1 MSDKYPQRS
10 NNKNYRY
17 NNSGSNGNNGQ
28 NRYENS
34 STSAGGAGATGGG
47 GGGGGLNGSNYSNGS
62 GSGNGNNS
70 NSGNTRYK
78 NDNKYT
84 SSSSSSY
91 EQRFDSRPNSRMNRG
106 GGGGDRSGDR
116 GNRSNFNYHDNVN
129 DRSGLN
135 IDRNNKEQHDN
146 NSNSLTTKKLQPQED
161 NLTLSSSTTTITTTT
176 SESGLSL
183 PVNETDVSQIS
194 VNDSD
199 TPPKEFD
206 KWEDLEGILNES
218 IMRGVY
224 SYGFDTPSLIQRKAL
239 LTMFDKK
246 DIIAQAQ
253 SGTGKTG
260 VFTIGVL
267 QNINPELNKTQGL
280 IMAPTRE
287 LAKQIHEVI
296 TSIGSVNKSIKY
308 HLLIGGTSTD
318 DDAFELKNNVPHI
331 IIGCPGRVYDMMRRN
346 NIIAKDITM
355 LVLDE
360 ADEMLSVGFKEQVY
374 NIFQFL
380 NNDVQVGL
388 FSATLPVELQALTEK
403 FMRNPVRILVKSE
416 LLTLE
421 GIKQYYV
428 ALNDDSQKYATLKDI
443 FNIISMSQCIIYCN
457 SIKRVMDLT
466 EAMQNDGFPVCCIH
480 SNMEKSKR
488 DESYSDFKAGKHR
501 VLISSNVTSRGIDVQ
516 QVRTV
521 LNFDLPKCVFNY
533 LHRIGRSGRWG
544 RKGTAINFV
553 TRWDMKTMKEI
564 ERHYHTIV
572 DELPANIIID

>member
-1 MSDKYPQRS
+1 MTEKYPSQR

-17 NNSGSNGNNGQ
+17 NNSGNSGNNLNQ
-28 NRYENS
+28 IQ
-34 STSAGGAGATGGG
+34 GGSKYNAPNGADVNGGGSGGG
-47 GGGGGLNGSNYSNGS
+47 GGGGGNGTNNASRSNYG
-62 GSGNGNNS
+62 GYNNS
-70 NSGNTRYK
+70 RYR
-78 NDNKYT
+78 ND
-84 SSSSSSY
+84 SSLPN
-91 EQRFDSRPNSRMNRG
+91 ELRFEGRPNNRMNRG
-106 GGGGDRSGDR
+106 ERGERGERER
-116 GNRSNFNYHDNVN
+116 GNRVNFNYQN
-129 DRSGLN
+129 DRNVGGLN
-135 IDRNNKEQHDN
+135 INRNYN
-146 NSNSLTTKKLQPQED
+146 NP
-161 NLTLSSSTTTITTTT
+161 
-176 SESGLSL
+176 GV
-183 PVNETDVSQIS
+183 PPP
-194 VNDSD
+194 SD
-199 TPPKEFD
+199 TLEHAPESVSVPIPVDTIQNSVVVNNPPEPDTSAPPKEFD
-206 KWEDLEGILNES
+206 KWEDLEGILNED
-218 IMRGVY
+218 IIRGVY
-224 SYGFDTPSLIQRKAL
+224 SYGFDTPSVIQRKAL
-239 LTMFDKK
+239 LTMFDRR

-318 DDAFELKNNVPHI
+318 DDAFELKNNTPHI
-331 IIGCPGRVYDMMRRN
+331 IVGCPGRVYDMMRRN
-346 NIIAKDITM
+346 NIVAKDISI
-355 LVLDE
+355 LILDE
-360 ADEMLSVGFKEQVY
+360 ADEMLSIGFKEQVY
-374 NIFQFL
+374 NIFQYL

-388 FSATLPVELQALTEK
+388 FSATLPVELQTLTDK

-488 DESYSDFKAGKHR
+488 DEAYSEFKAGKHR
-501 VLISSNVTSRGIDVQ
+501 VLISSDVTSRGIDVQ

-521 LNFDLPKCVFNY
+521 LNFDLPKCVFKY

-553 TRWDMKTMKEI
+553 TRWDMKTMKEV

-572 DELPANIIID
+572 DELPSNIAID

>member
-1 MSDKYPQRS
+1 MSEKYTQR

-17 NNSGSNGNNGQ
+17 NNGNQGANPNPNPNHSYNHNQNQNHNQNPIGKFNSHNGVD
-28 NRYENS
+28 
-34 STSAGGAGATGGG
+34 AAGGG
-47 GGGGGLNGSNYSNGS
+47 GADRNAYRSNYISYN
-62 GSGNGNNS
+62 NNNNS
-70 NSGNTRYK
+70 RYI
-78 NDNKYT
+78 ND
-84 SSSSSSY
+84 SSIPNES
-91 EQRFDSRPNSRMNRG
+91 RFEGRPNGRMNRG
-106 GGGGDRSGDR
+106 
-116 GNRSNFNYHDNVN
+116 NKVNFNYQS
-129 DRSGLN
+129 DRNLGGLN
-135 IDRNNKEQHDN
+135 INRNYN
-146 NSNSLTTKKLQPQED
+146 NSTEHHPSERTKHASEQVSVPVTSLVDTTQSSQNSVVETHP
-161 NLTLSSSTTTITTTT
+161 TIDQDK
-176 SESGLSL
+176 SA
-183 PVNETDVSQIS
+183 
-194 VNDSD
+194 
-199 TPPKEFD
+199 PPKEFD
-206 KWEDLEGILNES
+206 KWEDLTGILNED
-218 IMRGVY
+218 IMRGLY
-224 SYGFDTPSLIQRKAL
+224 SYGFDTPSVIQCKAL
-239 LTMFDKK
+239 LTMFDRR

-287 LAKQIHEVI
+287 LAKQIYEVI
-296 TSIGSVNKSIKY
+296 SSIGSVNKNIKY

-318 DDAFELKNNVPHI
+318 DDAFELKNNTPHI
-331 IIGCPGRVYDMMRRN
+331 IVGCPGRVYDMMRRN
-346 NIIAKDITM
+346 NIIAKDISI

-360 ADEMLSVGFKEQVY
+360 ADEMLSSGFKEQVY
-374 NIFQFL
+374 NIFQYL
-380 NNDVQVGL
+380 NNNVQVGL
-388 FSATLPVELQALTEK
+388 FSATLPPELQLLTDK

-488 DESYSDFKAGKHR
+488 DEAYSEFKAGKHR
-501 VLISSNVTSRGIDVQ
+501 VLISSDVTSRGIDVQ

-521 LNFDLPKCVFNY
+521 LNFDLPKCVFKY

-572 DELPANIIID
+572 DELPSNIAID

>member
-1 MSDKYPQRS
+1 MSEKYTPQR

-17 NNSGSNGNNGQ
+17 NNSNSNSSNPNQIQGGSKYNAPNGADVNGGGGGGGGGGGSGGGNGTNNAYRSNYTSYNNGRYRNDSSLPNESRFEGRPNNRMNRGDRDRGNRVNFNYQ
-28 NRYENS
+28 NDRN
-34 STSAGGAGATGGG
+34 GGGNGGGSGSGG
-47 GGGGGLNGSNYSNGS
+47 GGGGGLNINRNY
-62 GSGNGNNS
+62 NNS
-70 NSGNTRYK
+70 GV
-78 NDNKYT
+78 
-84 SSSSSSY
+84 
-91 EQRFDSRPNSRMNRG
+91 P
-106 GGGGDRSGDR
+106 
-116 GNRSNFNYHDNVN
+116 
-129 DRSGLN
+129 
-135 IDRNNKEQHDN
+135 
-146 NSNSLTTKKLQPQED
+146 P
-161 NLTLSSSTTTITTTT
+161 
-176 SESGLSL
+176 
-183 PVNETDVSQIS
+183 P
-194 VNDSD
+194 SD
-199 TPPKEFD
+199 TPEHAPEIESVPTPVDTTQNSVIENTPLEVDTSAPPKEFD
-206 KWEDLEGILNES
+206 KWEDLEGILNED
-218 IMRGVY
+218 IVRGVY

-239 LTMFDKK
+239 LTMFDRR

-318 DDAFELKNNVPHI
+318 DDAFELKNNTPHI
-331 IIGCPGRVYDMMRRN
+331 IVGCPGRVYDMMRRN
-346 NIIAKDITM
+346 NIVAKDISI
-355 LVLDE
+355 LILDE
-360 ADEMLSVGFKEQVY
+360 ADEMLSIGFKEQVY
-374 NIFQFL
+374 NIFQYL
-380 NNDVQVGL
+380 NNNVQVGL
-388 FSATLPVELQALTEK
+388 FSATLPVELQALTDK

-488 DESYSDFKAGKHR
+488 DEAYSEFKAGKHR
-501 VLISSNVTSRGIDVQ
+501 VLISSDVTSRGIDVQ

-521 LNFDLPKCVFNY
+521 LNFDLPKCIFKY

-553 TRWDMKTMKEI
+553 TRWDMKTMKEV

-572 DELPANIIID
+572 DELPSNIAID

>member
-1 MSDKYPQRS
+1 MTDKYTPQR

-17 NNSGSNGNNGQ
+17 ANGGQGPNPNTNQGGKFNALGGTSAGDSNNYRSNYSGYNNSGQANG
-28 NRYENS
+28 
-34 STSAGGAGATGGG
+34 
-47 GGGGGLNGSNYSNGS
+47 
-62 GSGNGNNS
+62 
-70 NSGNTRYK
+70 RYK
-78 NDNKYT
+78 ND
-84 SSSSSSY
+84 SSSSSSSSLQN
-91 EQRFDSRPNSRMNRG
+91 EQRFEGRQNNRMNN
-106 GGGGDRSGDR
+106 R
-116 GNRSNFNYHDNVN
+116 GNRSHFNYQN
-129 DRSGLN
+129 DRSDGNGNGNGNGNDGLN
-135 IDRNNKEQHDN
+135 IQRNYN
-146 NSNSLTTKKLQPQED
+146 NADIPPPPHPLP
-161 NLTLSSSTTTITTTT
+161 SSSLPEPVSSILATNIEPVVEIDT
-176 SESGLSL
+176 SA
-183 PVNETDVSQIS
+183 
-194 VNDSD
+194 
-199 TPPKEFD
+199 PPKEFD
-206 KWEDLEGILNES
+206 KWEDLEGILNED

-224 SYGFDTPSLIQRKAL
+224 SYGFDSPSLIQRRAL
-239 LTMFDKK
+239 LTMFDRR

-267 QNINPELNKTQGL
+267 QNINSELDKTQGL

-287 LAKQIHEVI
+287 LAKQIYEVI
-296 TSIGSVNKSIKY
+296 SSIGSVNKSIKY

-318 DDAFELKNNVPHI
+318 DDAFELKNNTPHI
-331 IIGCPGRVYDMMRRN
+331 IVGCPGRVYDMMRRG
-346 NIIAKDITM
+346 NIVAKDISI

-360 ADEMLSVGFKEQVY
+360 ADEMLSIGFKEQVY
-374 NIFQFL
+374 NIFQYL
-380 NNDVQVGL
+380 NNNVQVGL
-388 FSATLPVELQALTEK
+388 FSATLPPELQALTDK

-428 ALNDDSQKYATLKDI
+428 ALDDDSQKYATLKDI

-457 SIKRVMDLT
+457 SIKRVTDLA
-466 EAMQNDGFPVCCIH
+466 EAMQNDGFLVCCIH

-501 VLISSNVTSRGIDVQ
+501 VLISSDVTSRGIDVQ

-521 LNFDLPKCVFNY
+521 LNFDLPKCIFKY

-572 DELPANIIID
+572 DELPSNIAID

>member
-1 MSDKYPQRS
+1 MSEKYPSQR

-17 NNSGSNGNNGQ
+17 NNQNNGNGTGNGTSIGSKFSHLNSNSNSNSNSSGSSSVVNGSSGNNY
-28 NRYENS
+28 R
-34 STSAGGAGATGGG
+34 
-47 GGGGGLNGSNYSNGS
+47 SNYIAYNNVGI
-62 GSGNGNNS
+62 GGNGNS
-70 NSGNTRYK
+70 RYR
-78 NDNKYT
+78 ND
-84 SSSSSSY
+84 SS
-91 EQRFDSRPNSRMNRG
+91 EQRFDGRQQNRMNRG
-106 GGGGDRSGDR
+106 
-116 GNRSNFNYHDNVN
+116 NRSHFNYQDDKNN
-129 DRSGLN
+129 RGDGLN
-135 IDRNNKEQHDN
+135 IQRSYNKSDDLAHTAPSTAPPPTHLPEPIPVPIPVPSDE
-146 NSNSLTTKKLQPQED
+146 TE
-161 NLTLSSSTTTITTTT
+161 SSIPPIEIDT
-176 SESGLSL
+176 S
-183 PVNETDVSQIS
+183 V
-194 VNDSD
+194 
-199 TPPKEFD
+199 PPKEFD
-206 KWEDLEGILNES
+206 KWEDLGGILNED
-218 IMRGVY
+218 IMRGIY
-224 SYGFDTPSLIQRKAL
+224 SYGFDNPSLIQRKAL
-239 LTMFDKK
+239 LTMFDRR

-296 TSIGSVNKSIKY
+296 SSIGSVNKNIKY

-318 DDAFELKNNVPHI
+318 DDAFELKNNTPHI
-331 IIGCPGRVYDMMRRN
+331 IVGCPGRVYDMMRRN
-346 NIIAKDITM
+346 NIVAKDISI

-360 ADEMLSVGFKEQVY
+360 ADEMLSSGFKEQVY
-374 NIFQFL
+374 NIFQYL
-380 NNDVQVGL
+380 NNNVQVGL
-388 FSATLPVELQALTEK
+388 LSATLPPELQLLTDK
-403 FMRNPVRILVKSE
+403 FMRNPVQILVKSE

-488 DESYSDFKAGKHR
+488 DEAYSEFKAGKHR
-501 VLISSNVTSRGIDVQ
+501 VLISSDVTSRGIDVQ

-521 LNFDLPKCVFNY
+521 LNFDLPKCVFKY

-553 TRWDMKTMKEI
+553 TRWDMKMMKEI

-572 DELPANIIID
+572 DELPSNIAID

>member
-1 MSDKYPQRS
+1 MSEKYPPQR

-17 NNSGSNGNNGQ
+17 NNQNHNNGSKFNALANTSGGANDVNINGGSGNNY
-28 NRYENS
+28 R
-34 STSAGGAGATGGG
+34 
-47 GGGGGLNGSNYSNGS
+47 SNYSGYNG
-62 GSGNGNNS
+62 GNG
-70 NSGNTRYK
+70 GNGGNGRYR
-78 NDNKYT
+78 NDP
-84 SSSSSSY
+84 S
-91 EQRFDSRPNSRMNRG
+91 EQRFEGRQNNRMNRG
-106 GGGGDRSGDR
+106 
-116 GNRSNFNYHDNVN
+116 NRSQFNYQDNR
-129 DRSGLN
+129 DRDTRADGLN
-135 IDRNNKEQHDN
+135 IQRNYN
-146 NSNSLTTKKLQPQED
+146 NSDVHAGSDHIHTQSPVSAPVSAPTPNVENSNPPIDIEID
-161 NLTLSSSTTTITTTT
+161 T
-176 SESGLSL
+176 SA
-183 PVNETDVSQIS
+183 
-194 VNDSD
+194 
-199 TPPKEFD
+199 PPKEFD
-206 KWEDLEGILNES
+206 KWEDLTGVLNED

-239 LTMFDKK
+239 LTIFDRR

-287 LAKQIHEVI
+287 LAKQIYEVI
-296 TSIGSVNKSIKY
+296 TSIGSINKSIKY

-318 DDAFELKNNVPHI
+318 DDAFELKNNTPHI
-331 IIGCPGRVYDMMRRN
+331 IVGCPGRVYDMMRRN
-346 NIIAKDITM
+346 NIVAKDISI

-360 ADEMLSVGFKEQVY
+360 ADEMLSSGFKEQVY
-374 NIFQFL
+374 NIFQYL
-380 NNDVQVGL
+380 NNNVQVGL
-388 FSATLPVELQALTEK
+388 FSATLPIELQALTDK

-416 LLTLE
+416 MLTLE

-480 SNMEKSKR
+480 SNMEKTKR
-488 DESYSDFKAGKHR
+488 DEAYSEFKAGKHR
-501 VLISSNVTSRGIDVQ
+501 VLISSDVTSRGIDVQ

-521 LNFDLPKCVFNY
+521 LNFDLPKCVFKY

-553 TRWDMKTMKEI
+553 TRWDMKMMKEI
-564 ERHYHTIV
+564 EKHYHTIV
-572 DELPANIIID
+572 DELPSNIAID

>member
-1 MSDKYPQRS
+1 MSEKYPQRS
-10 NNKNYRY
+10 SKNYRY
-17 NNSGSNGNNGQ
+17 NYGNQGSNPNHSQ
-28 NRYENS
+28 NHNQ
-34 STSAGGAGATGGG
+34 GGKFNAPSGADG
-47 GGGGGLNGSNYSNGS
+47 NGS
-62 GSGNGNNS
+62 GGGNTTDGNAYRSNYTSYNNNNNNNNNNS
-70 NSGNTRYK
+70 RYR
-78 NDNKYT
+78 NE
-84 SSSSSSY
+84 SSLPN
-91 EQRFDSRPNSRMNRG
+91 EPRFEGRPNGRMNRG
-106 GGGGDRSGDR
+106 
-116 GNRSNFNYHDNVN
+116 NKVNFNQQN
-129 DRSGLN
+129 DGNTGGNSGGNSGGLN
-135 IDRNNKEQHDN
+135 MNRNYN
-146 NSNSLTTKKLQPQED
+146 NSQALPHPHPPTETPEYVSVDANQNSVVETPPTTD
-161 NLTLSSSTTTITTTT
+161 HDT
-176 SESGLSL
+176 SA
-183 PVNETDVSQIS
+183 
-194 VNDSD
+194 
-199 TPPKEFD
+199 PPKEFD
-206 KWEDLEGILNES
+206 KWEDLEGILNED

-224 SYGFDTPSLIQRKAL
+224 SYGFDSPSLIQRKAL
-239 LTMFDKK
+239 LTMFDRR

-287 LAKQIHEVI
+287 LAKQIYEVI
-296 TSIGSVNKSIKY
+296 SSIGSVNKNIKY

-318 DDAFELKNNVPHI
+318 DDAFELKNNTPHI
-331 IIGCPGRVYDMMRRN
+331 IVGCPGRVYDMMRRN
-346 NIIAKDITM
+346 NIIAKDISI

-360 ADEMLSVGFKEQVY
+360 ADEMLSIGFKEQVY
-374 NIFQFL
+374 NIFQYL

-388 FSATLPVELQALTEK
+388 FSATLPIELQALTDK

-416 LLTLE
+416 MLTLE

-428 ALNDDSQKYATLKDI
+428 ALNDDSHKYATLKDI

-480 SNMEKSKR
+480 SSMEKSKR
-488 DESYSDFKAGKHR
+488 DESYSEFKAGKHR
-501 VLISSNVTSRGIDVQ
+501 VLISSDVTSRGIDVQ

-521 LNFDLPKCVFNY
+521 LNFDLPKCVFKY

-572 DELPANIIID
+572 DELPSNIAID

>member
-1 MSDKYPQRS
+1 MTDKYTPQR

-17 NNSGSNGNNGQ
+17 SNGGQGPNTNTNQGGKFNALGGTSAGDSNNYRSNYSGYNNSGQ
-28 NRYENS
+28 
-34 STSAGGAGATGGG
+34 
-47 GGGGGLNGSNYSNGS
+47 
-62 GSGNGNNS
+62 GNG
-70 NSGNTRYK
+70 RYK
-78 NDNKYT
+78 ND
-84 SSSSSSY
+84 SSSSSLQN
-91 EQRFDSRPNSRMNRG
+91 EQRFEGRQNNRMNN
-106 GGGGDRSGDR
+106 R
-116 GNRSNFNYHDNVN
+116 GNRSHFNYQN
-129 DRSGLN
+129 DRSDGNGNGNGNDGLN
-135 IDRNNKEQHDN
+135 IQRNYN
-146 NSNSLTTKKLQPQED
+146 NTDIPPPPPPPPDASAPASATNIEPVVEID
-161 NLTLSSSTTTITTTT
+161 T
-176 SESGLSL
+176 SA
-183 PVNETDVSQIS
+183 
-194 VNDSD
+194 
-199 TPPKEFD
+199 PPKEFD
-206 KWEDLEGILNES
+206 KWEDLEGILNED

-224 SYGFDTPSLIQRKAL
+224 SYGFDSPSLIQRRAL
-239 LTMFDKK
+239 LTMFDRR

-267 QNINPELNKTQGL
+267 QNINSELNKTQGL

-296 TSIGSVNKSIKY
+296 SSIGSVNKSIKY

-318 DDAFELKNNVPHI
+318 DDAFELKNNIPHI
-331 IIGCPGRVYDMMRRN
+331 IVGCPGRVYDMMRRG
-346 NIIAKDITM
+346 NIVAKDISI

-360 ADEMLSVGFKEQVY
+360 ADEMLSIGFKEQVY
-374 NIFQFL
+374 NIFQYL
-380 NNDVQVGL
+380 NNNVQVGL
-388 FSATLPVELQALTEK
+388 FSATLPPELQALTEK

-428 ALNDDSQKYATLKDI
+428 ALDDDSQKYSTLKDI

-457 SIKRVMDLT
+457 SIKRVTDLT

-501 VLISSNVTSRGIDVQ
+501 VLISSDVTSRGIDVQ

-521 LNFDLPKCVFNY
+521 LNFDLPKCIFKY

-572 DELPANIIID
+572 DELPSNIAID

>member
-1 MSDKYPQRS
+1 MSEKYPPQRS
-10 NNKNYRY
+10 NKNYRY
-17 NNSGSNGNNGQ
+17 NNSNGN
-28 NRYENS
+28 S
-34 STSAGGAGATGGG
+34 S
-47 GGGGGLNGSNYSNGS
+47 GS
-62 GSGNGNNS
+62 GSGNPNHTNSSNKYTAPNGADVNSGGNSTNYVYRSNYTGNN
-70 NSGNTRYK
+70 NSRYK
-78 NDNKYT
+78 NDPSLPNE
-84 SSSSSSY
+84 S
-91 EQRFDSRPNSRMNRG
+91 RFEGRPNNRMNRG
-106 GGGGDRSGDR
+106 
-116 GNRSNFNYHDNVN
+116 NKVNFNYQSDRNGN
-129 DRSGLN
+129 DRNGNDRNGGGLN
-135 IDRNNKEQHDN
+135 MNRNYN
-146 NSNSLTTKKLQPQED
+146 NSDVPPPSERSEHASDPVSVDTTQNSVVVNTPVEVD
-161 NLTLSSSTTTITTTT
+161 T
-176 SESGLSL
+176 SA
-183 PVNETDVSQIS
+183 
-194 VNDSD
+194 
-199 TPPKEFD
+199 PPKEFD
-206 KWEDLEGILNES
+206 KWEDLEGILNED

-224 SYGFDTPSLIQRKAL
+224 SYGFDSPSVIQRKAL
-239 LTMFDKK
+239 LTMFDRR

-287 LAKQIHEVI
+287 LAKQIYEVI
-296 TSIGSVNKSIKY
+296 SSIGSVNKNIKY

-318 DDAFELKNNVPHI
+318 DDAFELKNNTPHI
-331 IIGCPGRVYDMMRRN
+331 IVGCPGRIYDMMRRN
-346 NIIAKDITM
+346 NIIAKDISI

-360 ADEMLSVGFKEQVY
+360 ADEMLSIGFKEQVY
-374 NIFQFL
+374 NIFQYL
-380 NNDVQVGL
+380 NNNVQVGL
-388 FSATLPVELQALTEK
+388 FSATLPIELQTLTDK

-488 DESYSDFKAGKHR
+488 DEAYSEFKAGKYR
-501 VLISSNVTSRGIDVQ
+501 VLISSDITSRGIDVQ

-521 LNFDLPKCVFNY
+521 LNFDLPKCVFKY

-572 DELPANIIID
+572 DELPSNIAID

>member
-1 MSDKYPQRS
+1 MSEKYPPQRS
-10 NNKNYRY
+10 NKNYRY
-17 NNSGSNGNNGQ
+17 NNSNGNSSGSSNP
-28 NRYENS
+28 NHTNS
-34 STSAGGAGATGGG
+34 SNKYTAPNGADVNSGGNSTNYIYRSNYTGNNNSRYKNDPSLPNESRFEGRPNNRMNRG
-47 GGGGGLNGSNYSNGS
+47 NKVNFNYQSDRNGNDRNGNDRNGGGLNMNRNY
-62 GSGNGNNS
+62 NNS
-70 NSGNTRYK
+70 GVPPPSERSEHASDSVYVPVAVPVAVPVPVSVDITQNSVVVNTPVEV
-78 NDNKYT
+78 DT
-84 SSSSSSY
+84 SA
-91 EQRFDSRPNSRMNRG
+91 
-106 GGGGDRSGDR
+106 
-116 GNRSNFNYHDNVN
+116 
-129 DRSGLN
+129 
-135 IDRNNKEQHDN
+135 
-146 NSNSLTTKKLQPQED
+146 
-161 NLTLSSSTTTITTTT
+161 
-176 SESGLSL
+176 
-183 PVNETDVSQIS
+183 
-194 VNDSD
+194 
-199 TPPKEFD
+199 PPKEFD
-206 KWEDLEGILNES
+206 KWEDLEGILNED

-224 SYGFDTPSLIQRKAL
+224 SYGFDSPSVIQRKAL
-239 LTMFDKK
+239 LTMFDRR

-287 LAKQIHEVI
+287 LAKQIYEVI
-296 TSIGSVNKSIKY
+296 SSIGSVNKNIKY

-318 DDAFELKNNVPHI
+318 DDAFELKNNTPHI
-331 IIGCPGRVYDMMRRN
+331 IVGCPGRIYDMMRRN
-346 NIIAKDITM
+346 NIIAKDISI

-360 ADEMLSVGFKEQVY
+360 ADEMLSIGFKEQVY
-374 NIFQFL
+374 NIFQYL
-380 NNDVQVGL
+380 NNNVQVGL
-388 FSATLPVELQALTEK
+388 FSATLPVELQTLTDK

-488 DESYSDFKAGKHR
+488 DEAYSEFKAGKYR
-501 VLISSNVTSRGIDVQ
+501 VLISSDITSRGIDVQ

-521 LNFDLPKCVFNY
+521 LNFDLPKCVFKY

-572 DELPANIIID
+572 DELPSNIAID

>member
-1 MSDKYPQRS
+1 MSEKYPQR

-17 NNSGSNGNNGQ
+17 NNGNQGPNPNQNQNQNHNQSGKFNVPSGADASGGSGGSGDGSVYRSNHTGYNNNSRYRNDSSLPNESRFEGRPNGRMNRGNKVNFNYQNDRNGNDRNG
-28 NRYENS
+28 NDRN
-34 STSAGGAGATGGG
+34 GNDRNGNDRN
-47 GGGGGLNGSNYSNGS
+47 GGGLNINRNY
-62 GSGNGNNS
+62 NNS
-70 NSGNTRYK
+70 GVPPPPSERSEHASEPVSVAVPLPLPASVDTTQNSVVVNTPLEV
-78 NDNKYT
+78 DT
-84 SSSSSSY
+84 S
-91 EQRFDSRPNSRMNRG
+91 
-106 GGGGDRSGDR
+106 
-116 GNRSNFNYHDNVN
+116 
-129 DRSGLN
+129 
-135 IDRNNKEQHDN
+135 
-146 NSNSLTTKKLQPQED
+146 
-161 NLTLSSSTTTITTTT
+161 
-176 SESGLSL
+176 
-183 PVNETDVSQIS
+183 
-194 VNDSD
+194 

-206 KWEDLEGILNES
+206 KWEDLEGILNED

-224 SYGFDTPSLIQRKAL
+224 SYGFDSPSLIQRKAL
-239 LTMFDKK
+239 LTMFDRR

-296 TSIGSVNKSIKY
+296 SSIGSVNKSIKY

-318 DDAFELKNNVPHI
+318 DDAFELKNNTPHI
-331 IIGCPGRVYDMMRRN
+331 IVGCPGRVYDMMRRN
-346 NIIAKDITM
+346 NIIAKDISI

-360 ADEMLSVGFKEQVY
+360 ADEMLSIGFKEQVY
-374 NIFQFL
+374 NIFQYL
-380 NNDVQVGL
+380 SNDVQVGL
-388 FSATLPVELQALTEK
+388 FSATLPPELQALTDK

-480 SNMEKSKR
+480 SNMEKLKR
-488 DESYSDFKAGKHR
+488 DEAYSEFKAGKHR
-501 VLISSNVTSRGIDVQ
+501 VLISSDVTSRGIDVQ

-521 LNFDLPKCVFNY
+521 LNFDLPKCVFKY

-572 DELPANIIID
+572 DELPSNIAID

>member
-1 MSDKYPQRS
+1 MTDKYPPQR

-17 NNSGSNGNNGQ
+17 NNQNQNNGGKFNGLGSGGGSNDVGIGSGGSGGGIDGRNGGNNY
-28 NRYENS
+28 R
-34 STSAGGAGATGGG
+34 
-47 GGGGGLNGSNYSNGS
+47 SNYSGYNNG
-62 GSGNGNNS
+62 GNGH
-70 NSGNTRYK
+70 GHGRYR
-78 NDNKYT
+78 NE
-84 SSSSSSY
+84 SS
-91 EQRFDSRPNSRMNRG
+91 EQRFEGRNHNRMNRG
-106 GGGGDRSGDR
+106 NR
-116 GNRSNFNYHDNVN
+116 GNYNYHN
-129 DRSGLN
+129 DRNDANDGLN
-135 IDRNNKEQHDN
+135 IKRNNNSDMSNIMEQVPVSAPTTAPASEKESSIPPVEID
-146 NSNSLTTKKLQPQED
+146 
-161 NLTLSSSTTTITTTT
+161 LSA
-176 SESGLSL
+176 
-183 PVNETDVSQIS
+183 
-194 VNDSD
+194 
-199 TPPKEFD
+199 PPKEFD
-206 KWEDLEGILNES
+206 KWEDLIGILNED

-224 SYGFDTPSLIQRKAL
+224 SYGFDSPSLIQRKAL
-239 LTMFDKK
+239 LTIFDRR

-287 LAKQIHEVI
+287 LAKQIYEVI
-296 TSIGSVNKSIKY
+296 TSIGSVNKNIKY

-318 DDAFELKNNVPHI
+318 DDAFELKNNTPHI
-331 IIGCPGRVYDMMRRN
+331 IVGCPGRVYDMMRRN
-346 NIIAKDITM
+346 NIIGKDISI

-360 ADEMLSVGFKEQVY
+360 ADEMLSSGFKEQVY
-374 NIFQFL
+374 NIFQYL
-380 NNDVQVGL
+380 NNNVQVGL
-388 FSATLPVELQALTEK
+388 FSATLPPELQALTDK

-480 SNMEKSKR
+480 SNMDKSKR
-488 DESYSDFKAGKHR
+488 DEAYSEFKGGKHR
-501 VLISSNVTSRGIDVQ
+501 VLISSDVTSRGIDVQ

-521 LNFDLPKCVFNY
+521 LNFDLPKCVFKY

-553 TRWDMKTMKEI
+553 TRWDMKMMKEI

-572 DELPANIIID
+572 DELPSNIAID

>member
-1 MSDKYPQRS
+1 MSEKYPPQRS
-10 NNKNYRY
+10 NKNYRY
-17 NNSGSNGNNGQ
+17 NNSNGNSSGSSGSSNP
-28 NRYENS
+28 NHTNS
-34 STSAGGAGATGGG
+34 SNKYTAPNGADVNSGGNSTNYIYRSNYTGNNNSRYKNDPSLPNESRFEGRPNNRMNRG
-47 GGGGGLNGSNYSNGS
+47 NKVNFNYQSDRNGNDRNGGGLNMNRNY
-62 GSGNGNNS
+62 NNS
-70 NSGNTRYK
+70 GVPPPSERSEHASDSVYVPVAVPVPVPVSVDITQNSVVVNTPVEV
-78 NDNKYT
+78 DT
-84 SSSSSSY
+84 SA
-91 EQRFDSRPNSRMNRG
+91 
-106 GGGGDRSGDR
+106 
-116 GNRSNFNYHDNVN
+116 
-129 DRSGLN
+129 
-135 IDRNNKEQHDN
+135 
-146 NSNSLTTKKLQPQED
+146 
-161 NLTLSSSTTTITTTT
+161 
-176 SESGLSL
+176 
-183 PVNETDVSQIS
+183 
-194 VNDSD
+194 
-199 TPPKEFD
+199 PPKEFD
-206 KWEDLEGILNES
+206 KWEDLEGILNED

-224 SYGFDTPSLIQRKAL
+224 SYGFDSPSVIQRKAL
-239 LTMFDKK
+239 LTMFDRR

-287 LAKQIHEVI
+287 LAKQIYEVI
-296 TSIGSVNKSIKY
+296 SSIGSVNKNIKY

-318 DDAFELKNNVPHI
+318 DDAFELKNNTPHI
-331 IIGCPGRVYDMMRRN
+331 IVGCPGRVYDMMRRN
-346 NIIAKDITM
+346 NIIAKDISI

-360 ADEMLSVGFKEQVY
+360 ADEMLSIGFKEQVY
-374 NIFQFL
+374 NIFQYL
-380 NNDVQVGL
+380 NNNVQVGL
-388 FSATLPVELQALTEK
+388 FSATLPPELQTLTDK

-488 DESYSDFKAGKHR
+488 DEAYSEFKAGKHR
-501 VLISSNVTSRGIDVQ
+501 VLISSDVTSRGIDVQ

-521 LNFDLPKCVFNY
+521 LNFDLPKCVFKY

-572 DELPANIIID
+572 DELPSNIAID